1 MVASSSTTH
10 SLAARDG
17 TIVTIKASAAEQSK
31 TLSGWLEEMEDSS
44 TAFPVSAIEADG
56 ETLKEAVEFCEQVA
70 AAPGWDIDD
79 ERDFP
84 QDRFLAIA
92 AVANFL
98 GMDKV
103 LETMGRW
110 LSRLVRSRSACRVRQ
125 TLNVPQDM
133 SIADQEQA
141 KKEPLLQDDAKVDDD
156 IDDAAF
162 ACLKKCDARVLRCLK
177 SVNRFWA
184 RHACAV
190 LAGTEWRKTPIWSA
204 PPESYA
210 DAELLRSDDEVQR
223 LEGLRQLGRLDH
235 AVDLPAHAVAI
246 IGRFHDSDYD
256 VRSEALSLL
265 RKCEPAALAPH
276 VTRML
281 EHAGSWDANVMVR
294 RRPAPR
300 PPPSRPR
307 PAPFSRRPPPP
318 PPRPLTPLRRTL
330 RRRTPSRRSPSL
342 TRAPSS
348 PTSPRSSPA
357 SSPRRTPT
365 TTRRSAPPR
374 SGSSRSRRSAT
385 SPCSSSAGARPAPR
399 SPLPRAPLPVPPAP
413 ARAPP
418 PPPPLSPPP
427 SPSPPQAARRAAR
440 SARRPPPPPRP
451 PL

>member
-1 MVASSSTTH
+1 MVASTSSTH

-294 RRPAPR
+294 RRPAPA
-300 PPPSRPR
+300 PPPD
-307 PAPFSRRPPPP
+307 P
-318 PPRPLTPLRRTL
+318 PPRPLL
-330 RRRTPSRRSPSL
+330 
-342 TRAPSS
+342 
-348 PTSPRSSPA
+348 
-357 SSPRRTPT
+357 
-365 TTRRSAPPR
+365 
-374 SGSSRSRRSAT
+374 
-385 SPCSSSAGARPAPR
+385 
-399 SPLPRAPLPVPPAP
+399 
-413 ARAPP
+413 APP
-418 PPPPLSPPP
+418 PVPRPLAPSRP
-427 SPSPPQAARRAAR
+427 SPAP
-440 SARRPPPPPRP
+440 SAGERPPDSHQV
-451 PL
+451 